1 MVLRKMARVVLIATA
16 AALLGGCPPSIHPV
30 GHPHPDRTH
39 RDSVLATGR
48 RLIGLV
54 AHVDA
59 YARES
64 GALPADLSPVVT
76 RIPGAGE
83 RTVDLWGRAVR
94 YIARSQRFELRSA
107 GGDGAF
113 DNADD
118 IVVLGR
124 LGRQIPCEVREE
136 ERTFGYDEMAPPCT
150 DSPIPVLALCPA
162 LEHADAAEEVLSA
175 PADPVL
181 ATGRRLVGLARRADW
196 HARRMGGAPPTLR
209 AFVGFREPVD
219 AWERRV
225 RYTPQEWEF
234 ELRSAGGDGVFA
246 TGDDVVVTAPLGR
259 AVPCEFQAGGET
271 ATCDAPPPPCP

>member
-1 MVLRKMARVVLIATA
+1 MMLKRMTHLVLIATA
-16 AALLGGCPPSIHPV
+16 AALLGGCPPSISGG
-30 GHPHPDRTH
+30 GHPHLDRTH

-54 AHVDA
+54 ALIDT

-64 GALPADLSPVVT
+64 GTLPSDLSPVAA
-76 RIPGAGE
+76 RIPNAAE
-83 RTVDLWGRAVR
+83 RTFDLWGRAVR

-113 DNADD
+113 DTADD

-124 LGRQIPCEVREE
+124 LGRQIPCEVRDE

-162 LEHADAAEEVLSA
+162 LEHADAAEEALSA
-175 PADPVL
+175 PVDPIL

-196 HARRMGGAPPTLR
+196 QARRMGGAPPTFR

-219 AWERRV
+219 AWERGV
-225 RYTPQEWEF
+225 RYTPQGLTF
-234 ELRSAGGDGVFA
+234 ELRSAGGDGTFA
-246 TGDDVVVTAPLGR
+246 TGDDIVVTAPLGR
-259 AVPCEFQAGGET
+259 TIGCEFQAGGET
-271 ATCDAPPPPCP
+271 RRCDAPPPPCP